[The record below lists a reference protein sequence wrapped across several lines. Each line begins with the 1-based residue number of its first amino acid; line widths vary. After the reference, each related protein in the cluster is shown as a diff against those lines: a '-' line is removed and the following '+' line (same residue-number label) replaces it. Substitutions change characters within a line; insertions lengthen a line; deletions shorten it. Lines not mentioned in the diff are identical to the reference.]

1 MRSGPDTQFSPVSPE
16 WAEERAGS
24 VRRRSI
30 SLRAVG
36 RRRWKFRVPLVLA
49 VAVLLVA
56 PQAGAKLCGD
66 NVGGRDVPCACGDT
80 VVSDVTLGDDPVVDA
95 VCPADGLIV
104 RAPSSPV
111 GVTVDLRGKTLR
123 GSGNGAG
130 VWVVNGGVG
139 GARIVSSGG
148 PATIEGFRDGILGQ
162 GSDTVRL
169 IDGVVTSHSVR
180 DGIRVGGDNYEVRN
194 SEA

>member
-1 MRSGPDTQFSPVSPE
+1 M
-16 WAEERAGS
+16 
-24 VRRRSI
+24 RRRSI

-104 RAPSSPV
+104 RAPSSRW
-111 GVTVDLRGKTLR
+111 G
-123 GSGNGAG
+123 
-130 VWVVNGGVG
+130 
-139 GARIVSSGG
+139 
-148 PATIEGFRDGILGQ
+148 
-162 GSDTVRL
+162 
-169 IDGVVTSHSVR
+169 
-180 DGIRVGGDNYEVRN
+180 
-194 SEA
+194 